1 MKGSSF
7 LYLFVISIQKHNMV
21 VHNALAT
28 LRLFR
33 EFKAKLV
40 LTHLVSG
47 NPPFSDVGNA
57 ADVDSSG

>member
-1 MKGSSF
+1 
-7 LYLFVISIQKHNMV
+7 MV

-57 ADVDSSG
+57 ADVSSLG